1 MVSAVFALMLQTE
14 TDGALSTGG
23 HRVRAR
29 TGAHLACSAV
39 PA

>member
-1 MVSAVFALMLQTE
+1 MVGAVFGLMLQTE

-29 TGAHLACSAV
+29 TGARLARSA
-39 PA
+39 ALA